1 MRNLL
6 IVALL
11 HQNSDEYFVIVRPP
25 SFRRTTSRSRRRPEL
40 PVLTNTSLML
50 LRLCGKYTHLM
61 KDLKPIAS
69 DVFRA
74 MTQLLDFYVIAVYAF
89 FTKDLVRS
97 QVASSRDSQ

>member
-1 MRNLL
+1 M
-6 IVALL
+6 
-11 HQNSDEYFVIVRPP
+11 
-25 SFRRTTSRSRRRPEL
+25 
-40 PVLTNTSLML
+40 TNTSLML

-89 FTKDLVRS
+89 FTKDLVRC
-97 QVASSRDSQ
+97 QVAGNAISYCNYASCRVLSLD

>member
-1 MRNLL
+1 M
-6 IVALL
+6 
-11 HQNSDEYFVIVRPP
+11 
-25 SFRRTTSRSRRRPEL
+25 
-40 PVLTNTSLML
+40 LTNTSLML

-89 FTKDLVRS
+89 FTKDLV
-97 QVASSRDSQ
+97 VAKSRAMRFHHYTAITLLAEY